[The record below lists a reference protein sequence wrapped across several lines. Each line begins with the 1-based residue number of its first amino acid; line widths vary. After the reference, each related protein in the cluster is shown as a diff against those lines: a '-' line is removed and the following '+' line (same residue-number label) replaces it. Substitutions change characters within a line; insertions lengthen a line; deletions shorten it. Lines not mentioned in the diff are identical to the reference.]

1 MDDSSFGPRL
11 QGHFDFTLLFEH
23 TIFHMVPSLLVLFAT
38 PFYVSKIFRSMPMV
52 RSGALLYGKLA
63 CAGLLIAVQVA
74 NLMLWSAS
82 SLEHVDAKFGRVS
95 ATLLLIG
102 AVCIS
107 IITYA
112 GHIFFLQSTA
122 FLGVFLT
129 ITLPL
134 EIVTVLT
141 YHHRI
146 GLEHIAG
153 LYIAVP
159 VLKLA
164 LLLLEEVSKRSLVRR
179 EAARASLGSEG
190 VAGFW
195 NKSLLIWLNP
205 LLLFGFR
212 HKITKNYLPALDP
225 QMASEYLYRKFSH
238 NWEKWADKTSMFAF
252 AACCLTTIPLP
263 FVYVLLPRSLMIGF
277 SFSQPFLLQDVVDEI
292 SAQDPSIDIQR
303 GLMIAT
309 AIVYIGLAVSS
320 LFHLPLGL

>member
-23 TIFHMVPSLLVLFAT
+23 TIFHMVPALLVLFAT
-38 PFYVSKIFRSMPMV
+38 PFYASKIFRSMPIV

-74 NLMLWSAS
+74 NLTLWSAS

-95 ATLLLIG
+95 AILLLVG
-102 AVCIS
+102 AVCIG

-112 GHIFFLQSTA
+112 GHVFFLQSTT
-122 FLGVFLT
+122 FLGLFLT
-129 ITLPL
+129 ITIPL
-134 EIVTVLT
+134 DIVTVLT

-146 GLEHIAG
+146 GLEHIAR
-153 LYIAVP
+153 LYISVP

-164 LLLLEEVSKRSLVRR
+164 LLLLEEVSKRSLVRK
-179 EAARASLGSEG
+179 EAVRASLGNES

-212 HKITKNYLPALDP
+212 HKITKNYLPPLDP
-225 QMASEYLYRKFSH
+225 QMASEYLYLQFSH
-238 NWEKWADKTSMFAF
+238 NWEKRVDKTSMFAF
-252 AACCLTTIPLP
+252 AACCLATIPLP
-263 FVYVLLPRSLMIGF
+263 FAYVLLPRSLMIGF

-292 SAQDPSIDIQR
+292 SAQDPSVDIQR

-309 AIVYIGLAVSS
+309 GIVYIGLAVSG
-320 LFHLPLGL
+320 LFRLPLGL